1 MSSLLNNKLFV
12 QRYEKL
18 YFNFNSRRSRPNYAV
33 LYKTA
38 MKVLKFGGT
47 SVGSAASIKNVK
59 EIIASQKGRKIVV
72 VSAMSGV
79 TNLLVEISDLVKN
92 GKKEKIEDVL
102 SKIKKKHFD
111 LIDQL
116 FNTQEAATTWNL
128 LKIIFGQF
136 EEVLAQGAQS
146 SVAGITTFGETF
158 LSFIFSRYLES
169 QGQSNTLLDAK
180 DFMHVSNVENPEIST
195 VRELLKQTIKREV
208 STEVFVT
215 QGFVRIDRNK
225 NINTLNR
232 GGSDYSATIIAAALN
247 AEEVQIWTDID
258 GFHNNDPR
266 YVEQTSA
273 LLHLTFEEAAELA
286 YFGAKILH
294 PQTVSP
300 VKEKN
305 IPIYLKNTFTP
316 EAPGTR
322 ISSEIRSKGLKAISA
337 KDGITAIKIKS
348 NRMLMAHGFL
358 RKIFDVFDKHATAID
373 MITTSEI
380 AISLT
385 IDDNSNLD
393 RIVYDLDE
401 YGEISIDTDH
411 SIICIV
417 GEEVI
422 NDKNTYRLFEILN
435 EIPVRM
441 ISYGGSSNNV
451 SLLVSTEN
459 KVETLRLLNRKLFE
473 EKNKN
478 IERKP
483 DYS

>member
-1 MSSLLNNKLFV
+1 
-12 QRYEKL
+12 
-18 YFNFNSRRSRPNYAV
+18 
-33 LYKTA
+33 

-59 EIIASQKGRKIVV
+59 NIIGSQKGRKIVV

-79 TNLLVEISDLVKN
+79 TNMLVELCDKMDQGKKGEVDDLVS
-92 GKKEKIEDVL
+92 VL
-102 SKIKKKHFD
+102 KQKHLD

-116 FNTQEAATTWNL
+116 FDQQETEQTRNL
-128 LKIIFGQF
+128 FDTLFNQF
-136 EEVLAQGAQS
+136 EEILAQDSKNS
-146 SVAGITTFGETF
+146 SAPIITFGETF

-169 QGQSNTLLDAK
+169 RGESNTLLDAK
-180 DFMHVSNVENPEIST
+180 DFMHISNVENPEIAT
-195 VRELLKQTIKREV
+195 VRALLEQTLEREV
-208 STEVFVT
+208 SSEVYIT

-225 NINTLNR
+225 NINTLKR
-232 GGSDYSATIIAAALN
+232 GGSDYSATIIAAAVN

-316 EAPGTR
+316 GAPGTR

-358 RKIFDVFDKHATAID
+358 RKIFDVFDKHETSID

-385 IDDNSNLD
+385 IDDNSNLNK
-393 RIVYDLDE
+393 ILYDLDE
-401 YGEISIDTDH
+401 YGEISVDKDH

-422 NDKNTYRLFEILN
+422 NDKNTFRLFEILN
-435 EIPVRM
+435 DIPVRM

-451 SLLVSTEN
+451 SLLVSTAN
-459 KVETLRLLNRKLFE
+459 KVETLKLLNKKLFE
-473 EKNKN
+473 D
-478 IERKP
+478 R
-483 DYS
+483 Y